1 MLKNCPPD
9 KILNVKT
16 NRCVSRTGAIG
27 KKILKE
33 QNVKT
38 KSKSTSTNKTSSSL
52 KSYAYL
58 NSSNKIKRFIDYEI
72 ITKYLNDVK
81 IKSKECI
88 TPYKI
93 PNKYLLTNNL
103 ILYRKIGSK
112 SVYGVIYKCKNR
124 NKIYSNIPV
133 FTAKL
138 QLRTTTVKKEVAILN
153 YLSNYAIK
161 FKVPH
166 LPIIYK
172 SIECNTIYHNDK
184 KYPDILA
191 NASKNHKKYS
201 LILNE
206 LAYGDLYEF
215 LNYKYYN
222 ILTLELWQNLYEQ
235 IFISLAILHSLGI
248 NHNDSHG
255 GNFLYHKIKP
265 GGCFHYKINNIDYY
279 IKNLGFLWTSW
290 DYGIAGR
297 LYNQT
302 SYIYDYMCV
311 NTILRKN
318 DVNEITDK
326 YRNHPYYKNF
336 NNWGY
341 LHKKANVPPQVE
353 LLQYLIWDK
362 LEKTKAYPDVELR
375 NKKITEDLWLK
386 YFLDNKLLFSKTPCG
401 NILSSVV
408 IFFKPFT
415 GNGVYDIN
423 EHEIN
428 RLLQ

>member
-16 NRCVSRTGAIG
+16 NRCVLKTGTVG
-27 KKILKE
+27 KNILKE
-33 QNVKT
+33 QKPKE
-38 KSKSTSTNKTSSSL
+38 KSTSTSTNKTSSSL
-52 KSYAYL
+52 KSYDYL
-58 NSSNKIKRFIDYEI
+58 NSSNKIKRFIDYDI
-72 ITKYLNDVK
+72 IKKYLKDVK

-93 PNKYLLTNNL
+93 SNKYLLTNNL
-103 ILYRKIGSK
+103 ILYKKIGSK

-124 NKIYSNIPV
+124 NKSFSNIPV

-138 QLRTTTVKKEVAILN
+138 QLKTSAVKREVSILT
-153 YLSNYAIK
+153 YLSNFAIK
-161 FKVPH
+161 YKVPN

-172 SIECNTIYHNDK
+172 SIECNKIYHNDK
-184 KYPDILA
+184 SYPDILA
-191 NASKNHKKYS
+191 NASKNHKNYS

-206 LAYGDLYEF
+206 LAAGDLHNF

-222 ILTLELWQNLYEQ
+222 LLTIELWRNLYEQ

-248 NHNDSHG
+248 NHNDSHD

-290 DYGIAGR
+290 DYGIAGK

-302 SYIYDYMCV
+302 SYIYDYMSV
-311 NTILRKN
+311 NSIFRKDN
-318 DVNEITDK
+318 ISEYTEK
-326 YRNHPYYKNF
+326 FKNHPYYKNF
-336 NNWGY
+336 KHWGY
-341 LHKKANVPPQVE
+341 LHKKVNVPPQIE
-353 LLQYLIWDK
+353 LLQYLIWDC
-362 LEKTKAYPDVELR
+362 LEKTKPYPDVELM

-386 YFLDNKLLFSKTPCG
+386 HFRDSNLLFSKTPCG

-408 IFFKPFT
+408 INFKPFT
-415 GNGVYDIN
+415 GNGRYDTD
-423 EHEIN
+423 EYEIN